1 VEGAEEGAP
10 QHLCAA
16 EPAPRRNFVEAGG
29 GLLQRATGRFQ
40 AELLDRLPGSDPQL
54 LAEDARQMSRA
65 LADALGEAGTDRSVA
80 GCSAAQATSSRTEGV
95 SAACSRSGALY
106 WL

>member
-1 VEGAEEGAP
+1 VEARKEGAS

-16 EPAPRRNFVEAGG
+16 ETAPRRDFVEAGG
-29 GLLQRATGRFQ
+29 GLLQRATALRDGAARSPP
-40 AELLDRLPGSDPQL
+40 RSDPQL
-54 LAEDARQMSRA
+54 LAEDARQMPRA
-65 LADALGEAGTDRSVA
+65 LSDALGERRHDRSVA
-80 GCSAAQATSSRTEGV
+80 GCSAAQATRSRTEGV